1 MDADKFD
8 YQVYKLSKS
17 FFAQFIGK
25 KDSEILLKEQRP
37 YNCLLIETKVNGK

>member
-17 FFAQFIGK
+17 FF
-25 KDSEILLKEQRP
+25 LL
-37 YNCLLIETKVNGK
+37 NLLARKIQKFY